1 MRSRKG
7 GTRAGA
13 VHHGLVRR
21 VRCKNSVRFP
31 KWWGKFPGYCF
42 WRVISIVKINTVFS
56 ADSHDYAICLDVYIS
71 CWTMLRLFCSWSRS
85 AQPRMQSGY
94 PETVRR
100 TTNMCTNK
108 LTSSVCSTE
117 TIRDL
122 VELCYHC
129 FLLASH
135 LPRTEDEKTTLLSK
149 LHLKAQAW
157 CEAIPSGA
165 IVFLVK
171 FISPSTTP

>member
-1 MRSRKG
+1 
-7 GTRAGA
+7 
-13 VHHGLVRR
+13 
-21 VRCKNSVRFP
+21 
-31 KWWGKFPGYCF
+31 
-42 WRVISIVKINTVFS
+42 
-56 ADSHDYAICLDVYIS
+56 
-71 CWTMLRLFCSWSRS
+71 
-85 AQPRMQSGY
+85 MQSGY

-108 LTSSVCSTE
+108 LTISGSTE

-135 LPRTEDEKTTLLSK
+135 LPRTEDEKATLLSK

-157 CEAIPSGA
+157 CEAIPYHPIWCYSIPGEVH
-165 IVFLVK
+165 I
-171 FISPSTTP
+171 P